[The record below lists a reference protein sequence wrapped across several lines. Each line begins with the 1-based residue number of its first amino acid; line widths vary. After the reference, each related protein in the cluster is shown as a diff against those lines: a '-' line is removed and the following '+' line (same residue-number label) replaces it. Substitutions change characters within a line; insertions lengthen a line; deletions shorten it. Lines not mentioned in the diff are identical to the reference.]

1 MQGNRIYSPI
11 ATFSIVARDPENGDL
26 GVAVQSKFLAV
37 GAVVP
42 WARAGVGAV
51 ATQAW
56 ANTAY
61 GTEGLRLMAAGWSAQ
76 ETLDHLV
83 GLDRDAAQRQLGLVD
98 ATGRAAAHTGDECF
112 DWAGHVIGDGYT
124 CQGNILVSEETVQA
138 MAATFEDGK
147 GNLAERLLAAL
158 AAGQEAGGDRR
169 GRQSAALL
177 VVRTAGGYDGRND
190 RFVDLRVDDHTEP
203 ITELARIFALHK
215 LYLFKS
221 APEELIEVSED
232 VARELQRML
241 RETGHYEGPITG
253 EYDAATRDALR
264 DLYSVENLEERWHD
278 EKIDQVALEY
288 LREAVGADGG

>member
-1 MQGNRIYSPI
+1 MQNTRNNRPV

-51 ATQAW
+51 ATQSW

-61 GTEGLRLMAAGWSAQ
+61 GPEGLRLMAAGWSA
-76 ETLDHLV
+76 EEVCDHLV
-83 GLDRDAAQRQLGLVD
+83 SMDKNAAQRQFGLVD
-98 ATGRAAAHTGDECF
+98 AMGRTAVFTGEECF
-112 DWAGHVIGDGYT
+112 DWAGHLVGDGYT
-124 CQGNILVSEETVQA
+124 CQGNILVSEDTVQA
-138 MAATFEDGK
+138 MAATFENSK
-147 GNLAERLLAAL
+147 GSLADRLLAAL
-158 AAGQEAGGDRR
+158 AAGQDAGGDRR

-190 RFVDLRVDDHTEP
+190 RFVDLRVDDHQEP
-203 ITELARIFALHK
+203 IVELARIFALHR

-241 RETGHYEGPITG
+241 RETGHYDGPVTG
-253 EYDAATRDALR
+253 EYDEATRNALR
-264 DLYSVENLEERWHD
+264 DLYGVENLEERWHD
-278 EKIDQVALEY
+278 EKIDEVALEY
-288 LREAVGADGG
+288 LRQTVGEDG